1 MQSPLE
7 TPVQALRN
15 TRPVEEIC
23 AWTEF
28 SKWSLQIDQSRAI
41 RQPAMVAARAPE
53 QACDQALLAVD
64 SISKRYADQTI
75 LSDVAFDIQAGE
87 ILGIIGPNGAGK
99 TTLLEA
105 VAGMQPVD
113 KGHVR
118 WHGKPLPP
126 SRRHEAIFYLPDG
139 VRPYQEQ
146 PVILVLA
153 FFADVYRRSTSE
165 VEAAI
170 ESVGL
175 SPVLHK
181 RVYALSKGYSRR
193 LMLTLGLLT
202 PHPLLF
208 MDEPFDG
215 FDLRQTREIVNL
227 LRREAVEGRTFAL
240 AIHQLADAERVCD
253 RFVLLADGRVR
264 GVGTLNDLR
273 DRTGIAD
280 GRLEDIFLALT

>member
-1 MQSPLE
+1 MVGVLHMVSP
-7 TPVQALRN
+7 
-15 TRPVEEIC
+15 
-23 AWTEF
+23 
-28 SKWSLQIDQSRAI
+28 DQPIPPNST
-41 RQPAMVAARAPE
+41 AASASE
-53 QACDQALLAVD
+53 QACDQALLRVD

-113 KGHVR
+113 KGHVG

-126 SRRHEAIFYLPDG
+126 SRRREAIFYLPDG

-146 PVILVLA
+146 PVTRVLT
-153 FFADVYRRSTSE
+153 FFADVYRRSTRE
-165 VEAAI
+165 VEDTI

-175 SPVLHK
+175 TPVLHK
-181 RVYALSKGYSRR
+181 RVYTLSKGYSRR
-193 LMLTLGLLT
+193 LMLALGLFT

-227 LRREAVEGRTFAL
+227 LRHEAVEGRTFVL

-273 DRTGIAD
+273 ARTGIAD
-280 GRLEDIFLALT
+280 GSLEDIFLALT